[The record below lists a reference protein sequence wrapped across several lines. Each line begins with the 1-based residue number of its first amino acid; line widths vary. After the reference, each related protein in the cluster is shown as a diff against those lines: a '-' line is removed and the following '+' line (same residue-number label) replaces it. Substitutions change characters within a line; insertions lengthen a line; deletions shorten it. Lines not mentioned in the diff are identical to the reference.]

1 MLAAFRVRSYRFQWP
16 GDLLTS
22 WAFEMETLIL
32 GWYVLVETGSVTLL
46 AALGALQYLGTLI
59 APLFGLAGDRL
70 GRRGVL
76 CVMRATYAILAT
88 TMMGFG
94 LTDVL
99 TPYHVF
105 AIVFLMGLVRP
116 SDLVMRNSLIG
127 DTIPRQSLMSALGF
141 SRATQDS
148 AKIAGALAGASLLSA
163 LGMGVTY
170 VAITGFYLAS
180 LAFTFGVSKTHPR
193 PAPVES
199 EGVTLAAPS
208 PWRDLQDGLAYAWK
222 TPNVRMVLWLAFLVN
237 LTAVPLTTGL
247 LPYVVKEIYLMDANG
262 LGRIVAGYAGGALA
276 GSLLLAWAGGLWRPA
291 LLMYLCAASWY
302 GLLLWFGQ
310 ISTSGIGAWAL
321 AGIGFFH
328 SATMVT
334 MGVALIG
341 WTAPL
346 YRGRVMGARSF
357 AVMGVP
363 IGLMA
368 SGPFIESTDFQT
380 TLYVYCAIGIFT
392 IAWLMIKTRKEI

>member
-46 AALGALQYLGTLI
+46 AALGALQYLGTFI
-59 APLFGLAGDRL
+59 APFFGLAGDRI
-70 GRRGVL
+70 GRRSVL
-76 CVMRATYAILAT
+76 CVMRATYALMAI

-94 LTDVL
+94 LSGTL

-105 AIVFLMGLVRP
+105 AIVFLVGLVRP

-127 DTIPRQSLMSALGF
+127 DTMPRHSLMNALGF

-148 AKIAGALAGASLLSA
+148 AKIAGALAGAGLLSA

-170 VAITGFYLAS
+170 VAIAGFYLAS
-180 LAFTFGVSKTHPR
+180 LAFTFGVSKTR
-193 PAPVES
+193 PSQTPDGDPTAQ
-199 EGVTLAAPS
+199 AATPT
-208 PWRDLQDGLAYAWK
+208 PWRDLINGLTYAWE

-247 LPYVVKEIYLMDANG
+247 LPYVVKDLYLMDANG
-262 LGRIVAGYAGGALA
+262 LGRLTAVYAGGALT
-276 GSLLLAWAGGLWRPA
+276 GSLLLAWAGGSRRPA
-291 LLMYLCAASWY
+291 MLMFLCAASWY
-302 GLLLWFGQ
+302 ALLLWFGQ
-310 ISTSGIGAWAL
+310 ISGPGFGAWAL

-346 YRGRVMGARSF
+346 FRGRVMGARSL

-363 IGLMA
+363 IGLIA
-368 SGPFIESTDFQT
+368 SGPIIEATSFQA
-380 TLYVYCAIGIFT
+380 TLYVYCAIGITT
-392 IAWLMIKTRKEI
+392 IAWLFVKTRNEI